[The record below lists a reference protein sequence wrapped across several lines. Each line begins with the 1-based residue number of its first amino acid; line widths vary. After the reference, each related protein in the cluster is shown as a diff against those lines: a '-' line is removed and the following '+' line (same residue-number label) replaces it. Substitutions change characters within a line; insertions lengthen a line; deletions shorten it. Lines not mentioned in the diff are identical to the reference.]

1 MNSNKFASRKFILIS
16 IIQALLFISLW
27 CGTLT
32 QEAFQSLTM
41 VIISGYLIV
50 NSAQTVMLKDK
61 KDETTL

>member
-1 MNSNKFASRKFILIS
+1 MNNKFISRKFILIS
-16 IIQALLFISLW
+16 IIQTLLFISLW

-61 KDETTL
+61 TNDTTS